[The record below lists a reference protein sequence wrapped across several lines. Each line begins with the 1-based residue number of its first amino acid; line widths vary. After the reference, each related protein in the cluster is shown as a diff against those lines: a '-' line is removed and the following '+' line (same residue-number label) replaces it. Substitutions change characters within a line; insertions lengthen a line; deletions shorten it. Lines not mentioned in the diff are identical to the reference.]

1 MIVRKLRL
9 QRAWSQEHLAD
20 LSGLNV
26 RTVQRIE
33 RGHNAGLESLKALAA
48 AFDVDVETLRTEATM
63 NDPASI
69 TEEEEEALDYVRDL
83 RGFYAHLIPYVT
95 VISAFLIANLF
106 GYMDFRVTFWTAFGW
121 GIGVAVHAISVF
133 EPFSFLGPEWEKRQ
147 VEKRLGRKL

>member
-9 QRAWSQEHLAD
+9 QRAWSQEHLAE

-26 RTVQRIE
+26 RTIQRIE

-63 NDPASI
+63 NEPASI
-69 TEEEEEALDYVRDL
+69 TEEEEEALAYVRDL
-83 RGFYAHLIPYVT
+83 KGFYAHLIPYVT

-106 GYMDFRVTFWTAFGW
+106 GYLDFRWTFWTAFGW
-121 GIGVAVHAISVF
+121 GIGVLMHALSVF
-133 EPFSFLGPEWEKRQ
+133 EPFTFLGPEWEKRQ

>member
-1 MIVRKLRL
+1 
-9 QRAWSQEHLAD
+9 
-20 LSGLNV
+20 
-26 RTVQRIE
+26 
-33 RGHNAGLESLKALAA
+33 
-48 AFDVDVETLRTEATM
+48 M

-121 GIGVAVHAISVF
+121 GIGVAVHALSVF
-133 EPFSFLGPEWEKRQ
+133 EPFKFLGPEWEKRQ